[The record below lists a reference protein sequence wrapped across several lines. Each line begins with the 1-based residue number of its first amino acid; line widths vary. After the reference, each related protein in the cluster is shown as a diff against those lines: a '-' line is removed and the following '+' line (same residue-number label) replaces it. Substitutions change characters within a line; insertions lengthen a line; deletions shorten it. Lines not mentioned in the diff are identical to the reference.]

1 MPKKKSKNSDRP
13 LTPEEEKDIR
23 LSVVRGYKLLK
34 LKPKSATAE
43 QVQEAMCKVID
54 AVFLGKKKVTKK
66 AVEDMGV
73 NLGCLWG
80 QTICDKLGW
89 EWCYM
94 TAHGSESYAV
104 VPPDRSYALEPMN
117 FVFTQLHK
125 RLPEENTSLLL
136 FNMVVGG
143 SLKKQK
149 RGAYITVA

>member
-13 LTPEEEKDIR
+13 LTPEEERDIR
-23 LSVVRGYKLLK
+23 LSVRRGYKLLK
-34 LKPKSATAE
+34 LKPESATAE

-54 AVFLGKKKVTKK
+54 AVFLGKKKVATR
-66 AVEDMGV
+66 AIEDMGV

-94 TAHGSESYAV
+94 TAHGGESYAI

-117 FVFTQLHK
+117 FVFTQLQK
-125 RLPEENTSLLL
+125 KLPEENTSLLL

-143 SLKKQK
+143 SLEKQK
-149 RGAYITVA
+149 RGAYITVG